1 MWDQL
6 DPDIHVHVWGLIWH
20 SYSHTI
26 KGCASPQSLGGE
38 NVPWRVSEAN
48 KDYGMCETYP
58 TLLGVPAAVSD
69 EGLIQASQ
77 FRSKGRL
84 PVSYLSL
91 LALKYIAIH
100 AYIGKQR
107 DIHRTTNIA
116 CVFQNIQLHAHIRY
130 MHTYTACPH
139 TLHVHIY
146 CMSTYTACAHTFW
159 LWVVGGNTSLR
170 YIHAS
175 QGHYRVTTRRHT
187 QCWWGPTSPAVYLLF
202 CTPFFTG
209 VVMAASCHA
218 CLHHT

>member
-1 MWDQL
+1 
-6 DPDIHVHVWGLIWH
+6 
-20 SYSHTI
+20 
-26 KGCASPQSLGGE
+26 
-38 NVPWRVSEAN
+38 
-48 KDYGMCETYP
+48 MCETYP

-130 MHTYTACPH
+130 MHTYTACAHILHVHIHYMSTYTACAHILYVHIYCMCTCPHILHVHIYCMCTYTTCPH

-159 LWVVGGNTSLR
+159 L
-170 YIHAS
+170 
-175 QGHYRVTTRRHT
+175 
-187 QCWWGPTSPAVYLLF
+187 
-202 CTPFFTG
+202 
-209 VVMAASCHA
+209 
-218 CLHHT
+218 